1 MYRTTCGANMAAKM
15 ANALIISKTKLMI
28 DEANFHAFSFCFC
41 TKNVENVGMKADAN
55 APPATKLNNTSDTR
69 LAAQKASFS
78 IPVPNALRITTPF
91 AKLITLLITYAIIT
105 VPAAI
110 AI

>member
-1 MYRTTCGANMAAKM
+1 MYRTTCGANIAAKT
-15 ANALIISKTKLMI
+15 AKALMISSTKLMM
-28 DEANFHAFSFCFC
+28 DEANFHAFSFCFF

-55 APPATKLNNTSDTR
+55 APPATRLNNTSDTR

-78 IPVPNALRITTPF
+78 IPVPKALRITTPLARF
-91 AKLITLLITYAIIT
+91 MMLLIIYAIMT